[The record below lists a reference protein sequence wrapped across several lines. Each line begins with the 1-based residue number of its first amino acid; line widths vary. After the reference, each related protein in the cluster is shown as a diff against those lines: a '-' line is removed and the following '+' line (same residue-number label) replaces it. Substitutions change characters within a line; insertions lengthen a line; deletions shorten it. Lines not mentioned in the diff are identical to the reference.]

1 VEASLARLGQK
12 QIYGLLLH
20 RPNDLLGA
28 QSKLLIEALI
38 ALKEA
43 GVVQKIGISIYSPD
57 ELDAIRK
64 KVQIDLVQAP
74 VNVIDRR
81 METSGWLDRL
91 KDDGVEVHARSVFL
105 QGLLLMERGKI
116 PQKFSRWSMLW
127 DAWHEKLQN
136 SGASP
141 LAACLAYP
149 LSLRQIDHVIV
160 GVDAATQLA
169 EIIQASNKTEADLDT
184 SFMTSTDTN
193 LISPSN
199 WNHL

>member
-1 VEASLARLGQK
+1 
-12 QIYGLLLH
+12 LLLH